1 MKEISVGVGK
11 SLNVPAG
18 ANSVTV
24 VHEWGD
30 VVDSANVG
38 STYTFTPD
46 SIGVHKIVWS
56 NGSTEFYQAV
66 VPLISSSDFTD
77 EYPEFAGAT
86 DVFAKIERHI
96 RGIVQNYTG
105 QKFGPYVNKTLE
117 IQGDGG
123 DSLALPVR
131 VVALNSVETSYGVD
145 LTDLV
150 RVNPNEPSLLIRS
163 PSFSGSPY
171 YEVKRDLWRTSEV
184 FDSEDIFLV
193 KGVFGWEY
201 VPVEVSDAASILM
214 ADVMGSDDVVE
225 MRRRGV
231 FEAQIG
237 DFSFRLNADQ
247 WGTTG
252 NTMADNLLA
261 EYVNV
266 GLGLV

>member
-1 MKEISVGVGK
+1 
-11 SLNVPAG
+11 
-18 ANSVTV
+18 
-24 VHEWGD
+24 
-30 VVDSANVG
+30 
-38 STYTFTPD
+38 
-46 SIGVHKIVWS
+46 
-56 NGSTEFYQAV
+56 
-66 VPLISSSDFTD
+66 
-77 EYPEFAGAT
+77 
-86 DVFAKIERHI
+86 
-96 RGIVQNYTG
+96 
-105 QKFGPYVNKTLE
+105 
-117 IQGDGG
+117 
-123 DSLALPVR
+123 
-131 VVALNSVETSYGVD
+131 
-145 LTDLV
+145 
-150 RVNPNEPSLLIRS
+150 
-163 PSFSGSPY
+163 
-171 YEVKRDLWRTSEV
+171 EVKRDLWRTSEV

-261 EYVNV
+261 EYVHV